1 VAETDRRNPLRP
13 WIIGL
18 IIIVLSDIYIGYL
31 FYATQCQAPAVAQFL
46 VLIVVPVVY
55 LALMYL
61 TLKSQP

>member
-1 VAETDRRNPLRP
+1 MTQASGRNRLLP

-18 IIIVLSDIYIGYL
+18 VVVAIATLYVGYL
-31 FYATQCQAPAVAQFL
+31 FFATACAAPAVAQFL
-46 VLIVVPVVY
+46 VLAVIPGVY